1 MSKKQKGIL
10 NSRNILNFL
19 VAASLFTVAALAWNL
34 APAAFADGATAA
46 QEAINGIV
54 SVLRLITGVIGAIF
68 VLLGLVRLAIAHA
81 NEDGPAQQK
90 AAVMLA
96 TGVVLLLFGTLIL
109 GTLNPSSWLPSD
121 VTGG

>member
-1 MSKKQKGIL
+1 MSKKQKGII
-10 NSRNILNFL
+10 NSRNLLNVC
-19 VAASLFTVAALAWNL
+19 VAASLAFVAAAALNL
-34 APAAFADGATAA
+34 APVAMAASAA
-46 QEAINGIV
+46 EEAIDGIV